1 MNKRLER
8 GLRILILL
16 QSGARYDALRL
27 AQEMKVTRRT
37 IFRDIAMLKELGLT
51 IEYDVDQSTYC
62 VQVPSEPGMSRA
74 SRSLNTEELG
84 RVLQASLAGEDP
96 AAVSSAMVIQQI
108 ALDLASNQGKLARNV
123 SVDSDDQA
131 KESDSVS
138 LLSFAAQPLPSGQG
152 FQTHFFEKREQLV
165 CFLVCAIDSKKSL
178 AIWDRVAKKEH
189 ALVVSEIR
197 YAANEWTMV
206 ATTKTGVVLTLA
218 LDQLDFICKH
228 ELAE

>member
-62 VQVPSEPGMSRA
+62 VQVPNEPGMSQT

-108 ALDLASNQGKLARNV
+108 ALDLASNQGKVTRNV
-123 SVDSDDQA
+123 SAESDDQA
-131 KESDSVS
+131 KKSNAVY
-138 LLSFAAQPLPSGQG
+138 LLNSAQSPPSGQS
-152 FQTHFFEKREQLV
+152 FQTHFFEKREQLL